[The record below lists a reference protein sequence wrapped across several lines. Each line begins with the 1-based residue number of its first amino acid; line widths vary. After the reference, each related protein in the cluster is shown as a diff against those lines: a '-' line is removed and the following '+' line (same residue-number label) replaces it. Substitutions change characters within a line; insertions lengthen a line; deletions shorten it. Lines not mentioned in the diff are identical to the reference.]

1 MLDKNCYFC
10 GLVYTR
16 VRCEHKCSTAS
27 SVLWNGKA
35 RGTFFWLFP
44 HSLAL
49 MRIIFCTHWGRVCVG
64 GDMSQSYYFSYSF
77 LCSIGLEGS
86 GRPDTVQLWAWVTI
100 SATHSVWPACS
111 MPFSLEEVNRH
122 PSAATSPHTHS
133 PIFVEWSWYEVLMQ
147 WMYCFYFNKCI
158 FRLRMDIKQ

>member
-1 MLDKNCYFC
+1 MQHCFFC
-10 GLVYTR
+10 PLKWYR
-16 VRCEHKCSTAS
+16 SRHIF
-27 SVLWNGKA
+27 
-35 RGTFFWLFP
+35 FFWLFP

-49 MRIIFCTHWGRVCVG
+49 MHIIFSTHWGRVCVG

-100 SATHSVWPACS
+100 LATHSVWPACS
-111 MPFSLEEVNRH
+111 MPFSLKEVNRH

-133 PIFVEWSWYEVLMQ
+133 PIFVEWRSWYKVLTQ
-147 WMYCFYFNKCI
+147 WMSSVTLTNALLDWGWISNSKYYMPQDPISCVLFF
-158 FRLRMDIKQ
+158 